1 MPIYAYKCT
10 NCGYEKDIL
19 QKYSDAPKTICP
31 KCGQPTF
38 KKQLSAPGFE
48 LKGTGWYATDFKG
61 GSSRAQAASH
71 ESETEKAESKN
82 KGALVKVDNPKAES
96 KTESKSTPE
105 KADK

>member
-19 QKYSDAPKTICP
+19 QKYSDEPKTICP

-61 GSSRAQAASH
+61 GSPRAEAASH
-71 ESETEKAESKN
+71 ENESTGSEKKSKN
-82 KGALVKVDNPKAES
+82 ALVKVDDKK
-96 KTESKSTPE
+96 KTDIKPSSE
-105 KADK
+105 KA